1 MIDEKYVAEHFHL
14 AFDAEPS
21 LGAAQRLRST
31 LLEAGDTRPRQGRT
45 MPRVHSR
52 SIWRP
57 TRLPALAVAAIM
69 LLLIVNVG
77 LVYFIPVY
85 GSALA
90 RAPFVGSVSTPVLK
104 YIGLDP
110 GAINGVDDVAVANG
124 HKLHLIGAYADP
136 LRTLTLIEID
146 DQPLAVPSKTS
157 HTYDLDATLSDQ
169 FGRQYNRVYSPG
181 ATEFE
186 PLQPPAATIGARLT
200 LHVTELLPTFRDGS
214 IVSGS
219 WDLHFVITQAPGKAL
234 PLPASV
240 IRGDTTY
247 TFTSAQLSGQLLK
260 LRWLVSGGANHRA
273 HARIAAG
280 SFADPA
286 SSQVELWPVL
296 VLDSGGQLVQ
306 MRTYGYTF
314 PNGRPAEGQ
323 WEGVLPGPGRYTI
336 GIGSGDAKVTSTIA
350 VT

>member
-1 MIDEKYVAEHFHL
+1 MIDEKDVAERFHL
-14 AFDAEPS
+14 AFDADPS
-21 LGAAQRLRST
+21 PGAVQRLRSA
-31 LLEAGDTRPRQGRT
+31 LLEAGDARPKPGRT
-45 MPRVHSR
+45 MPHARLRAV
-52 SIWRP
+52 WRLAQ
-57 TRLPALAVAAIM
+57 LPALAVA
-69 LLLIVNVG
+69 LLVIANAG

-90 RAPFVGSVSTPVLK
+90 KLPFVGSVSAPMLK

-110 GAINGVDDVAVANG
+110 SAINAVDDVAVNSG
-124 HKLHLIGAYADP
+124 HKLHLVAAYADP
-136 LRTLTLIEID
+136 LRTVALIEID

-169 FGRQYNRVYSPG
+169 FGHTYNRVYSPG

-186 PLQPPAATIGARLT
+186 PLQPPATRTGARLT

-214 IVSGS
+214 IVQGS

-260 LRWLVSGGANHRA
+260 LRWLVSGGANQRA
-273 HARIAAG
+273 HARGAAD

-286 SSQVELWPVL
+286 SSHADLWPVL
-296 VLDSGGQLVQ
+296 VLDSGGQPVQ
-306 MRTYGYTF
+306 MRTYGYSF

-336 GIGSGDAKVTSTIA
+336 SIGSGDAKVTSAFA